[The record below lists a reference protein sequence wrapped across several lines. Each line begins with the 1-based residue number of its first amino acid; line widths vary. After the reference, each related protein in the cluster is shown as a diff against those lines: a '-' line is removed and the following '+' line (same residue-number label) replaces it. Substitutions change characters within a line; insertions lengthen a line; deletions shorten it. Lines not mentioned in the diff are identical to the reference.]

1 MNTKQ
6 TTKEETD
13 VIDLYELT
21 KKVFYKI
28 LQLFFRFINFLIR
41 NIIIIVIL
49 IIAGAALGYFLDRK
63 KPDIYKTEF
72 IVATDF
78 DAAEYLYKSIE
89 ELKFGLKRYDDSFMN
104 ELGIPKE
111 NAARVNLDIEPIVVI
126 NELNKE
132 EQAYTEFLDENIEI
146 EQKERLYINSAKRHK
161 ITLYHPE
168 DIDSKDYLTKI
179 IEYLRK
185 NDYYQELYTLYQE
198 EASRQYKSTTNLLS
212 QIDSL
217 VINYSNSFKQKNYT
231 TPGVTYFN
239 SGTVMDLGIVL
250 ENRTVIQDD
259 VNRLLE
265 SKIASTEFLK
275 IIDKGSPRNLEHF
288 NLFSRKMYFYPVLL
302 FIVFILIKIVKVIY
316 RKAKTLSN

>member
-1 MNTKQ
+1 MSTKQ

-21 KKVFYKI
+21 KKVFYKT

-41 NIIIIVIL
+41 NIVIIAIL
-49 IIAGAALGYFLDRK
+49 IAIGGGLGYFLDK
-63 KPDIYKTEF
+63 NKPDIYKTEF

-89 ELKFGLKRYDDSFMN
+89 ELKFGLKHYNDSFMN
-104 ELGIPKE
+104 ELEIPKE
-111 NAARVNLDIEPIVVI
+111 KAAKINLDIEPIVVL

-132 EQAYTEFLDENIEI
+132 EQAYAEFLDENIEI
-146 EQKERLYINSAKRHK
+146 EQKERLYINSVKRHK
-161 ITLYHPE
+161 LTLYHPD
-168 DIDSKDYLTKI
+168 DIDSKEYLTKI
-179 IEYLRK
+179 IKYLRK
-185 NDYYQELYTLYQE
+185 NDYYQDLYSLYE
-198 EASRQYKSTTNLLS
+198 KEANRQYKSTTNLLS

-217 VINYSNSFKQKNYT
+217 VINYSNSFRQEKYT

-239 SGTVMDLGIVL
+239 SGTVMDLGMVL
-250 ENRTVIQDD
+250 ENRTLIQDD

-265 SKIASTEFLK
+265 NTITSTEFLK

-288 NLFSRKMYFYPVLL
+288 NPFSRKMYFYPVLL
-302 FIVFILIKIVKVIY
+302 VLIFILIKLIRVIY
-316 RKAKTLSN
+316 RKAKALS